1 MSVRRVMGIESEFG
15 ISNPRDASAN
25 PMLLSSQVVNAYGNV
40 VMPDRLRRMRWD
52 YDVESPLRDARG
64 FDMSRADADPSQ
76 LTDDDYGL
84 ANLVLPNGAR
94 YYVDHA
100 HPEYASPEVTNPYD
114 ATLWDLAGDRIIEKS
129 ARLASTLTGE
139 LLTVYKNNTDGKG
152 VSYGTHENYQVERD
166 VPFTDL
172 IKFLTPFFVTRCIF
186 AGAGR
191 VGLGQDEIEPGF
203 QISQRADFFEAQ
215 VGLETTLR
223 RPIINTRDEPHADP
237 DKFRRLHVII
247 GDANMSHRATY
258 LKMGT
263 TAIVLSMIEA
273 GFLSLDFELYDPVT
287 SMHLVSHDY
296 ELKTKQRMRDG
307 SELSAIEIQRHYQ
320 ASAVAFLAATG
331 EQDEMAHDVVAHW
344 GRILVAL
351 ETDPMSLVNEVD
363 WITKLSVLNGYRNR
377 DQLLW
382 SDSRLAAI
390 DIQFADLRPEK
401 GISLILQQKG
411 KVDVMFTEA
420 QITEAVANPPTD
432 TRAYFRGTCI
442 SKFCNQIAAASWD
455 SVIFDLGPD
464 TPLKRVSTP
473 DARGGI
479 KLTSEA
485 LFARSDDA
493 NELLANLEPRY
504 LSAD

>member
-114 ATLWDLAGDRIIEKS
+114 AALWDLAGDRIIEKS

-307 SELSAIEIQRHYQ
+307 SELSAIGIQKYYQ

-344 GRILVAL
+344 GRILRAL
-351 ETDPMSLVNEVD
+351 ESDPMSLVNEVD

-411 KVDVMFTEA
+411 KVDVMFTEEQIA
-420 QITEAVANPPTD
+420 QAVANPPTD

-473 DARGGI
+473 DALGGI
-479 KLTSEA
+479 KQTAEA

-493 NELLANLEPRY
+493 NELLANLEPRH

>member
-191 VGLGQDEIEPGF
+191 IGLGQDEIEPGF

-307 SELSAIEIQRHYQ
+307 SELSAIEIQKHYQ
-320 ASAVAFLAATG
+320 TSAVAFLAATG

-351 ETDPMSLVNEVD
+351 EIDPMSLVNEVD

-420 QITEAVANPPTD
+420 QIAQAVANPPTD

-442 SKFCNQIAAASWD
+442 SKFCNQVAAASWD

-479 KLTSEA
+479 KLTSEV